1 LFGNAA
7 VGKKTA
13 LKNNIEVGRE
23 AVIHQRGRNGLP
35 RRLHPCGNALSGL
48 MPPEDPTMQPLDH
61 LIAAAKAEPRHIVL
75 AEGEDLR
82 IIDGAIRAVG
92 DGIARVT
99 LLGNATRIRNALA
112 ARGADPERLGIEDPL
127 LSPKVENYAAAYF
140 DLRRHKGVDE
150 AAAIRAVSDPLGFAA
165 MMVRQGD
172 ADGTIGGAVATTA
185 DTVRAALQIIG
196 KAQGSRIVSS
206 FFLMM
211 LCEPHHAKKGAF
223 VFADCGLVV
232 DPDAAELAAIAI
244 ASAGSYRALMGA
256 EPKVAMLSF
265 STSGSAAHERVTKVV
280 KAAELAKAAAPDLT
294 IDGELQF
301 DAAFVE
307 AVSAVKAP
315 GSALKGAA
323 NVLVFPNL
331 EAANIGYKIAQRIGG
346 AKAIG
351 PIVQG
356 LAKPAND
363 LSRGCSADDVYH
375 MIAVT
380 CAQARGAAQD
390 PASAA

>member
-1 LFGNAA
+1 M
-7 VGKKTA
+7 K
-13 LKNNIEVGRE
+13 
-23 AVIHQRGRNGLP
+23 
-35 RRLHPCGNALSGL
+35 
-48 MPPEDPTMQPLDH
+48 PLDDI
-61 LIAAAKAEPRHIVL
+61 IAAAKADPKRIVL

-82 IIDGAIRAVG
+82 IIEGAIRAVS

-99 LLGNATRIRNALA
+99 LLGNEARIRSALIS
-112 ARGADPERLGIEDPL
+112 RDADPKDFSIEDPL
-127 LSPKVENYAAAYF
+127 ASPRMQRYAAAYF
-140 DLRRHKGVDE
+140 DLRRHKGLDE
-150 AAAIRAVSDPLGFAA
+150 AAAVRAVSDPLGFAA
-165 MMVRQGD
+165 MMVVQGD
-172 ADGTIGGAVATTA
+172 ADGTVGGAIATTA

-196 KAQGSRIVSS
+196 RAADSKIVSS

-211 LCEPHHAKKGAF
+211 LCEPHHSKKGAF

-232 DPDAAELAAIAI
+232 EPDAAELADIATS
-244 ASAGSYRALMGA
+244 SARSFQALTGSA
-256 EPKVAMLSF
+256 PKVAMLSF
-265 STSGSAAHERVTKVV
+265 STSGSAAHERVNKVV
-280 KAAELAKAAAPDLT
+280 KAVELARAADPSLM

-307 AVSAVKAP
+307 AVSAAKAP
-315 GSALKGAA
+315 GSAVKGAA

-351 PIVQG
+351 PILQG

-380 CAQARGAAQD
+380 CVQAQRAATK
-390 PASAA
+390 SA